1 MFRINYTIII
11 TQSDNMFVIRFVVI
25 ASQSISFLYACY
37 LLLIRRRVRSGAVDA
52 HPTETAIVVNY
63 ELDAFVLGEN
73 GEPVIGDHK
82 VRTIINYFNVFL
94 TKTSFIKLSINV
106 EFETYFYYS

>member
-1 MFRINYTIII
+1 MSEKKNCY
-11 TQSDNMFVIRFVVI
+11 
-25 ASQSISFLYACY
+25 SFY
-37 LLLIRRRVRSGAVDA
+37 RRVRSGAVDA

-82 VRTIINYFNVFL
+82 VVFDKCYFNNL
-94 TKTSFIKLSINV
+94 NK
-106 EFETYFYYS
+106 YS

>member
-1 MFRINYTIII
+1 MFRLNHTIVI
-11 TQSDNMFVIRFVVI
+11 TRCDNTFTVRFLVFASQLIRF
-25 ASQSISFLYACY
+25 LYVCY
-37 LLLIRRRVRSGAVDA
+37 LRSIHRRVRSGAVDA

-82 VRTIINYFNVFL
+82 VRTIINYFNVFH
-94 TKTSFIKLSINV
+94 IINHN
-106 EFETYFYYS
+106 

>member
-1 MFRINYTIII
+1 M
-11 TQSDNMFVIRFVVI
+11 
-25 ASQSISFLYACY
+25 
-37 LLLIRRRVRSGAVDA
+37 RSGAVDA

-82 VRTIINYFNVFL
+82 VQLVFL
-94 TKTSFIKLSINV
+94 FILFTLVNLNFIT
-106 EFETYFYYS
+106 FTLYI

>member
-1 MFRINYTIII
+1 M
-11 TQSDNMFVIRFVVI
+11 
-25 ASQSISFLYACY
+25 LC
-37 LLLIRRRVRSGAVDA
+37 LIYRRVRSGAVDA

-82 VRTIINYFNVFL
+82 VRYIFILCTI
-94 TKTSFIKLSINV
+94 
-106 EFETYFYYS
+106 

>member
-1 MFRINYTIII
+1 MLLVFQLAIWNIII
-11 TQSDNMFVIRFVVI
+11 
-25 ASQSISFLYACY
+25 LY
-37 LLLIRRRVRSGAVDA
+37 LIYRRVRSGAVDA

-82 VRTIINYFNVFL
+82 VCLIFNTNFSCL
-94 TKTSFIKLSINV
+94 FKLILC
-106 EFETYFYYS
+106 

>member
-1 MFRINYTIII
+1 MVGGGGTLQFNYFT
-11 TQSDNMFVIRFVVI
+11 
-25 ASQSISFLYACY
+25 
-37 LLLIRRRVRSGAVDA
+37 LLRWCFICRRVRSGAVDA

-82 VRTIINYFNVFL
+82 VL
-94 TKTSFIKLSINV
+94 
-106 EFETYFYYS
+106 